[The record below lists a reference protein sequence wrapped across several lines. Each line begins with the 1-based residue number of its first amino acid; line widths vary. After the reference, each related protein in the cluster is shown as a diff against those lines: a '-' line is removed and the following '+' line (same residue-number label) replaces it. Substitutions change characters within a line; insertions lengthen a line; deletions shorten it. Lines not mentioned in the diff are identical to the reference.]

1 MPPKTFRYM
10 SDAAKPRNGDTR
22 GHNMKSNPTV
32 SEKTITS
39 TLTAAATAVTNTT
52 TTASNHN
59 HNHNHN
65 TNNNTTTSSH
75 HDITTAQY
83 SNGSNHISIRTPL
96 ISVGGRNGNGWDTP
110 PLRYRTDLDKHV
122 IHFAFQRFPHSIE
135 IVEDEDVIAG
145 DWNFFWMN
153 VGRIRSIFATSEY
166 RLTDSQIINHFPNHY
181 ELTRKDLMYKNIK
194 KYIRDPANAH
204 ICIPHTPPPS
214 SVQFPLIETNNT
226 TTITRGMSSSALP
239 CNPFSLRFSE
249 CVPVT
254 YNIPNDLQMFVE
266 EFRRQPGSTWIVK
279 PTARSQGRGIFL
291 INRISQ
297 LKRWLKEKKEIDEL
311 EGNPVSGFI
320 VSKYVVDPLLIG
332 GKKFDLRLYVLVTS
346 FKPLVAYL
354 HEEGFARFCAT
365 RYVASAL
372 DDDNLHAHLTNV
384 ALQKGDEAYNN
395 SHGGKWSLA
404 NLCLFLR
411 GRYGAACADGLLR
424 SIEFVIQHSLR
435 AVAPV
440 MFNDKHCFELYGYD
454 ILIDSSLRP
463 HLIEVNASPSLST
476 TTVSDRLLKES
487 VLEDVLRVIFPPGF
501 PSPQAMSYWEY
512 RVRTDMTTALP
523 TGFRLL
529 QE

>member
-1 MPPKTFRYM
+1 MPPRTYRYLNECPRTRHGDFR
-10 SDAAKPRNGDTR
+10 AQT
-22 GHNMKSNPTV
+22 MKLNSSLAERV
-32 SEKTITS
+32 A
-39 TLTAAATAVTNTT
+39 TAAAAVSAPNRFG
-52 TTASNHN
+52 TASPRRGGG
-59 HNHNHN
+59 
-65 TNNNTTTSSH
+65 
-75 HDITTAQY
+75 TTAQQ
-83 SNGSNHISIRTPL
+83 SNDMHNNEKNQSYRTPL
-96 ISVGGRNGNGWDTP
+96 SLIDGLNSGGDALP
-110 PLRYRTDLDKHV
+110 PLRYRTDLDKQV

-135 IVEDEDVIAG
+135 IVEDDDIISG

-153 VGRIRSIFATSEY
+153 VGRIRSIFTFSEY

-194 KYIRDPANAH
+194 RYIRDPANAH
-204 ICIPHTPPPS
+204 ICVPHTPPS
-214 SVQFPLIETNNT
+214 AAQFPQLGVKETHIGSEDNT
-226 TTITRGMSSSALP
+226 SSDATLM
-239 CNPFSLRFSE
+239 RFAD
-249 CVPVT
+249 CVPIT
-254 YNIPNDLQMFVE
+254 YNIPNDLQMFIE
-266 EFRRQPGSTWIVK
+266 EFKRQPGSTWIVK

-297 LKRWLKEKKEIDEL
+297 LKRWLKERMDLHEIDAMS
-311 EGNPVSGFI
+311 SGSFI

-384 ALQKGDEAYNN
+384 SLQKRDEAYNN
-395 SHGGKWSLA
+395 AHGGKWSLA

-424 SIEFVIQHSLR
+424 SIECVIQHSLR

-454 ILIDSSLRP
+454 ILIDSALRP

-476 TTVSDRLLKES
+476 TTISDRLLKEV

-501 PSPQAMSYWEY
+501 PAPQAMPYWEY
-512 RVRTDMTTALP
+512 RVRTDLTTALP